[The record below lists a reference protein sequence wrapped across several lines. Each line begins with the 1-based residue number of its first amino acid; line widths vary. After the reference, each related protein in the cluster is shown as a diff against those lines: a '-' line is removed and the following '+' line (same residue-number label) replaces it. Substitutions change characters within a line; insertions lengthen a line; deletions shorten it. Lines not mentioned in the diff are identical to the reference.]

1 MNNIYIA
8 EDGTIQTRNIPSGSS
23 LSPSSPASYH
33 SYTNDISNYEVSTAR
48 KLWFWLYSIISAFL
62 IGTGLASICSAID
75 LGSGDFLE
83 FFEMILPYG
92 VIGGSVLG
100 SILYG
105 CNGADS
111 LSYNMGAFI
120 LSPLCAIAG
129 VIGIGLI
136 ICIVLFILICI
147 WYVFVIALV
156 IGVIA
161 GIISGG
167 D

>member
-1 MNNIYIA
+1 MNDIYIA
-8 EDGTIQTRNIPSGSS
+8 EDGTIHTRGQASATSTNTSS
-23 LSPSSPASYH
+23 SAAYH
-33 SYTNDISNYEVSTAR
+33 SYSNETSFYEVSAER
-48 KLWFWLYSIISAFL
+48 KLWFWIYSIISAFL
-62 IGTGLASICSAID
+62 IGIGLASICHAID
-75 LGSGDFLE
+75 LGSGDFLD

-92 VIGGSVLG
+92 VIGGSILG
-100 SILYG
+100 AILYG

-111 LSYNMGAFI
+111 LSYNMGAFL

-136 ICIVLFILICI
+136 ICIVPFVLIGI

>member
-1 MNNIYIA
+1 MNEIYIA
-8 EDGTIQTRNIPSGSS
+8 EDGTIRTRRSSSASSTNSVPSVAPISDTTETSS
-23 LSPSSPASYH
+23 
-33 SYTNDISNYEVSTAR
+33 YEVSTAR

-62 IGTGLASICSAID
+62 IGTGLASICCAID

-100 SILYG
+100 AILYG

-129 VIGIGLI
+129 IIGIGLI
-136 ICIVLFILICI
+136 ICIGPFVLICI

-156 IGVIA
+156 IGVIV

>member
-1 MNNIYIA
+1 MNDIYIA
-8 EDGTIQTRNIPSGSS
+8 EDGTIRTRSSSSASSTNTVPSA
-23 LSPSSPASYH
+23 ASV
-33 SYTNDISNYEVSTAR
+33 SYTTESSSYEVSIAR
-48 KLWFWLYSIISAFL
+48 KLWFWLYSFISAFL

-129 VIGIGLI
+129 VIGVGLI
-136 ICIVLFILICI
+136 ICIVPFILICI
-147 WYVFVIALV
+147 WYVFVTALV
-156 IGVIA
+156 IGIIV

-167 D
+167 N

>member
-1 MNNIYIA
+1 MNDIYIA
-8 EDGTIQTRNIPSGSS
+8 EDGTIRTRSS
-23 LSPSSPASYH
+23 SVTSS
-33 SYTNDISNYEVSTAR
+33 TNTVSMETSTHHAAETSSYEVSTAR
-48 KLWFWLYSIISAFL
+48 KLWFWLYSIIVAFL

-75 LGSGDFLE
+75 LGNGDFLG
-83 FFEMILPYG
+83 FFEMVLPFG
-92 VIGGSVLG
+92 VIGGAILG
-100 SILYG
+100 TILYG

-111 LSYNMGAFI
+111 LSYNMGAFV

-136 ICIVLFILICI
+136 ICIVPFVLICI
-147 WYVFVIALV
+147 WYIFVIALV
-156 IGVIA
+156 IGVIV

>member
-1 MNNIYIA
+1 MNEIYIA
-8 EDGTIQTRNIPSGSS
+8 EDGTIRTRGSS
-23 LSPSSPASYH
+23 SASSTNSTPSETYH
-33 SYTNDISNYEVSTAR
+33 TYTNEASSYEVSTAR
-48 KLWFWLYSIISAFL
+48 KLWFWLYSIIFAFL
-62 IGTGLASICSAID
+62 IGTGLASICCAID

-83 FFEMILPYG
+83 FFEMILPFG

-100 SILYG
+100 AILYG

-129 VIGIGLI
+129 VIGIGFI
-136 ICIVLFILICI
+136 ICIVPFILICI
-147 WYVFVIALV
+147 WYVFVITLI
-156 IGVIA
+156 IGVIV

>member
-1 MNNIYIA
+1 MNDIYIA
-8 EDGTIQTRNIPSGSS
+8 EDGTIHTRGNSS
-23 LSPSSPASYH
+23 ATSTNSSSSATYH
-33 SYTNDISNYEVSTAR
+33 SYSNETSFYEVSTAR
-48 KLWFWLYSIISAFL
+48 KLWFWLYSITSAFL

-75 LGSGDFLE
+75 LGSGGFLE

-136 ICIVLFILICI
+136 ICIVPFILICI

-156 IGVIA
+156 IGVIV